1 MQESRDAVASLMK
14 KMIKEVTMTN
24 EKIRSPLLERAWTC
38 MPEGIRQ
45 TISGEPIIPAI
56 AAKAKAIAASNP
68 EFIRSDQGQVVGIF
82 PEKEVYYGPS
92 AGLEELRDLVAR
104 FWTSAYRL
112 KGKPGLPPPG
122 LDRRNVAIVS
132 GATEGLAIVMHLVA
146 FQQNVGLMPL
156 YWSNY
161 KGIIRNAGGNPIVV
175 ELFDKDYKIKF
186 KKVEQLIR
194 EREITSLLINFPN
207 NPSGDVLT
215 EEEISELADLARR
228 LDLIIVSDEVYNFIR
243 YKGEPQS
250 MLAFAPE
257 RTVVISSASK
267 EYLIPGARVGYIL
280 SADETFTDN
289 WMSKMIRSF
298 SSSPNVLGQRLL
310 ADILKDE
317 VKDLENGLP
326 PRMISEVKRE
336 LRERCGLILSILK
349 EKGFA
354 LAGRDKDFPS
364 GAISVLVR
372 LPEEINVDDKTF
384 VEKAMELK
392 KFSAIPASVFGAPG
406 CLRFGYAGMTRENIE
421 KLSKNLQDV
430 LDYFENSKR
439 G

>member
-1 MQESRDAVASLMK
+1 
-14 KMIKEVTMTN
+14 MTSQ
-24 EKIRSPLLERAWTC
+24 KTKSPLLERVWMY

-45 TISGEPIIPAI
+45 TISLEPIIPAI
-56 AAKAKAIAASNP
+56 AARAKIIAASNP

-82 PEKEVYYGPS
+82 PDKEVYYGPS

-112 KGKPGLPPPG
+112 KGKPGLPQQG
-122 LDRRNVAIVS
+122 LGTRNVAIVS

-161 KGIIRNAGGNPIVV
+161 KGIIRNAGGNPIAV
-175 ELFDKDYKIKF
+175 ELFDEDYKINF
-186 KKVEQLIR
+186 KDVEQFIR
-194 EREITSLLINFPN
+194 EKKITSLLINFPN

-215 EEEISELADLARR
+215 EEEMVGLTALARR

-243 YKGEPQS
+243 HKGEPQS

-267 EYLIPGARVGYIL
+267 EYLIPGARVGYVL

-298 SSSPNVLGQRLL
+298 SSSPNVLGQRVLM
-310 ADILKDE
+310 DILKEE
-317 VKDLENGLP
+317 VKDFENGRS
-326 PRMISEVKRE
+326 PRIISEVKKE
-336 LRERCGLILSILK
+336 LRERCGLILSILRA
-349 EKGFA
+349 KGFT

-372 LPEEINVDDKTF
+372 LPEGIEVDDIRF

-406 CLRFGYAGMTRENIE
+406 CLRFGYAGMTRESLG

-430 LDYFENSKR
+430 LDYFQNSKR